1 MKNNEKVKTQKLNK
15 TARILLWV
23 VFAVYC
29 AGLLW
34 MLYFSRDYR
43 HGYSFSEYISAFSN
57 FIPFHTIFHYLRIAF
72 LGSLEFIWLC
82 IWNLMG
88 NLVMLFP
95 LGILLPCLFR
105 RLDRLWKVV
114 IVVTVTVILIE
125 LAQLIFRVGVVDI
138 DDLILNLSGA
148 MIGYAVLKIPPLARV
163 LRKTD
168 LLPPRRFSKRE
179 QRRAARKAEK
189 SEEKREERQC
199 SLK

>member
-1 MKNNEKVKTQKLNK
+1 M
-15 TARILLWV
+15 

-95 LGILLPCLFR
+95 LGILLPCLFG
-105 RLDRLWKVV
+105 RLDRLWRVV
-114 IVVTVTVILIE
+114 IVVTVTVIHIE

-148 MIGYAVLKIPPLARV
+148 MIGYAVLRIPPLARV
-163 LRKTD
+163 LRKID